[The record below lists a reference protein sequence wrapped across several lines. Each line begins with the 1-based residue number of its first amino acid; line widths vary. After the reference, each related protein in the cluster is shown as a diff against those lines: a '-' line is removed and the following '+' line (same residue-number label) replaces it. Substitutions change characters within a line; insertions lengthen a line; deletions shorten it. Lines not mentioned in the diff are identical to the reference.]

1 MLMLCII
8 TIKDFVDQKQFIMKL
23 NCCKVRRRF
32 LFLASN
38 WLYSFR
44 VTIVRHSQYLSI
56 KSDSDDE
63 VVLSIEADFL
73 REFSEIFFPWPGIF
87 FVIFSS
93 FFRFQTLFSDR
104 YGRVVKMCQ
113 PHLLK
118 LSWWYFCYLSVGIAQ
133 QHSKFPL
140 SKFNYC

>member
-1 MLMLCII
+1 MLMLFII
-8 TIKDFVDQKQFIMKL
+8 TIKDFVDQKQIIMKL

-32 LFLASN
+32 LFLSSN

-93 FFRFQTLFSDR
+93 FFRFKLCFLI
-104 YGRVVKMCQ
+104 GMVV
-113 PHLLK
+113 
-118 LSWWYFCYLSVGIAQ
+118 S
-133 QHSKFPL
+133 SKCVNL
-140 SKFNYC
+140 TCLNYPDDIFVTYQ

>member
-8 TIKDFVDQKQFIMKL
+8 TIKDFVDQKQIIMKL

-32 LFLASN
+32 LLFASN
-38 WLYSFR
+38 WLM
-44 VTIVRHSQYLSI
+44 TIVRHSQYLSI

-73 REFSEIFFPWPGIF
+73 REFSEILFPWPGIF

-93 FFRFQTLFSDR
+93 FFRFQNLFSDR
-104 YGRVVKMCQ
+104 YGRVAKCVNLTC
-113 PHLLK
+113 L
-118 LSWWYFCYLSVGIAQ
+118 
-133 QHSKFPL
+133 
-140 SKFNYC
+140 NYPDDIFVTYQ